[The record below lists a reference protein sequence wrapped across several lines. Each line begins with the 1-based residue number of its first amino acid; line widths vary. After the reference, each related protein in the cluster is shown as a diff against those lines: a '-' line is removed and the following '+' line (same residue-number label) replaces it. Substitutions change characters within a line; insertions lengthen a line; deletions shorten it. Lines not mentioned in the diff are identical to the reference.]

1 MFRKLSKNGL
11 QLIKKLE
18 GCELIAYKD
27 SGGVYT
33 IGYGH
38 TKNVKRGMTI
48 TQKQAEVFLKEDCN
62 KFVDHVN
69 KYMNTYNF
77 NQNQFDALVSFAF
90 NIGSI
95 NELTKNGSR
104 SISEISNKILLYNK
118 CNGKFVK
125 GLLNRR
131 KAEKQLFDKPVKT
144 TTQIAKE
151 VIKGLWGN
159 GNSRKQKLLEKGY
172 DYKVVQEE
180 VNKLLKR

>member
-95 NELTKNGSR
+95 NEIDKYYGNNSNLNMLLIRMSLINALDSLTPLTDQEKR
-104 SISEISNKILLYNK
+104 SYLKIW
-118 CNGKFVK
+118 
-125 GLLNRR
+125 LN
-131 KAEKQLFDKPVKT
+131 
-144 TTQIAKE
+144 
-151 VIKGLWGN
+151 
-159 GNSRKQKLLEKGY
+159 
-172 DYKVVQEE
+172 
-180 VNKLLKR
+180 LKI